1 MKRLKLII
9 TTNSDF
15 VGKPLS
21 LFAMGST
28 IPKGVNIKVEL
39 MDGKLIKLSYK
50 KLIEYLFHKPL
61 LVYVWK
67 STNNRCLNFYYC
79 DAYGSMLDIEP
90 ELTIEG
96 KKRPIRKFTVN
107 NGDIGYSD
115 WDYKRKWDSKKWN
128 IADTKELFT
137 LSYLLNIQVSIKKN
151 ETYEIQ
157 FKIRER

>member
-15 VGKPLS
+15 NGKPLC
-21 LFAMGST
+21 LFAMGDK

-39 MDGKLIKLSYK
+39 IDGKLIKLSYK
-50 KLIEYLFHKPL
+50 KLIEYIFHKPL

-67 STNNRCLNFYYC
+67 STNNRCLNFYNC
-79 DAYGSMLDIEP
+79 DAIGRMYAIEP
-90 ELTIEG
+90 TLTING
-96 KKRPIRKFTVN
+96 KKRPIKR
-107 NGDIGYSD
+107 NGVDEYSS
-115 WDYKRKWDSKKWN
+115 WEYKKKWDSKKWN

-137 LSYLLNIQVSIKKN
+137 LSYFLNIQVSIKKN

-157 FKIRER
+157 FKIRE